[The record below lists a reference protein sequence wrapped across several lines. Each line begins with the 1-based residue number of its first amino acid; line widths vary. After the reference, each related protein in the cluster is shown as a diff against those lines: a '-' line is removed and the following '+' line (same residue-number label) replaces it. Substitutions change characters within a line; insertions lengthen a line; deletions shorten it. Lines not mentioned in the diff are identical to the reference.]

1 MSNLYVFFVEDGQRL
16 RNDSME
22 GVATDL
28 LLGDANARGSLFN
41 DSLDEDSHT
50 ATKTGISVSI
60 SSPAPEQHDLD
71 DSLNFDT
78 TQLPFDNEP
87 LALSSGANRSDTVG
101 DTPVESKYHSAGF
114 ELAQNISVSRPTE
127 SLHVENRES
136 AEQSEPQSTCE
147 TGIATSSKAKTLSTA
162 SNSGGESTAAKT
174 SKVVPSFGR
183 RKTKTHSSPE
193 GAKSS
198 NEKSTADSLVPVGNQ
213 LADDRGI
220 PNDGEGVAEE
230 EGVREGEWK
239 DQCVPQS
246 STGNTGKPQKPQFGG
261 ASKNKQPSKKS
272 STTRG
277 SREERQNVT
286 SKKKNLSAKVA
297 SSGDLN
303 DENTTSK
310 SESLA
315 NDNAATARESQTT
328 AGNEQST
335 DKDSSSKLSSLSEKK
350 EKKLAERE
358 EKKREREEKKRQAEQ
373 KKLEREQKKREAET
387 KKAEKERLKKERQLE
402 LERKK
407 AEKEQ
412 KKIEQ
417 ALKKAERMVGK
428 EGKQSGT
435 KGNKRSEQGDD
446 TSSNTAESL
455 PTTAQGV
462 ELADQGKEGVAEVNQ
477 LDTELETEPNQ
488 TEREENQLDPKLDPA
503 LKEKGQIHTERSK
516 NEQTHQVQNQ
526 EAENEKVSGDGSVSG
541 VTEPEEGASLPTAHS
556 NVTNTLQP
564 AFISVGY
571 GHSPPAS
578 REPSQSA
585 ALLPEDTA
593 DEGACYMPASGDQE
607 GVGDGLV
614 PPADQESSLQENSPD
629 TSTRR
634 DSVLKER
641 NTAEANPQ
649 EHQEGEDKE
658 NTSLPL
664 TKDTCSTSEG
674 KLKMVFG
681 KQKNAPRKNDMK
693 AKTAKRHAG
702 TPSDATKPTKERN
715 TVPKPAKKPPL
726 FGTNNQNEKSLAK
739 RKRAPT
745 ASSKPIKRARGG
757 EDEVSSESSRRG
769 GEGERRC
776 SNVSSSV
783 GPVWVQCEKTSCQ
796 KWRKLRDCSDP
807 LSLPDSWTCSMN
819 TGKES
824 FCSISC
830 TENIALYCKTDTA
843 VWLVCMIELFKVCLV
858 LYCIVARSLV
868 KAKRYTTLTKQR

>member
-1 MSNLYVFFVEDGQRL
+1 MSNLYAFFVEDGQKL
-16 RNDSME
+16 RDDSME

-28 LLGDANARGSLFN
+28 LLGDANTEDSLFN

-50 ATKTGISVSI
+50 ATKTGITVSI
-60 SSPAPEQHDLD
+60 SSPGPEQHDLD

-78 TQLPFDNEP
+78 TQLPFENEP
-87 LALSSGANRSDTVG
+87 LTLSNKSDTVG
-101 DTPVESKYHSAGF
+101 DAPVESKYHSAGF

-174 SKVVPSFGR
+174 YKVVPSFGR
-183 RKTKTHSSPE
+183 RKTKAHSSPE

-261 ASKNKQPSKKS
+261 ASKSKQPSKKP

-286 SKKKNLSAKVA
+286 SKKKNLSTKVA

-303 DENTTSK
+303 DENLTSK

-335 DKDSSSKLSSLSEKK
+335 DRDSSSKLSSLSEKK
-350 EKKLAERE
+350 EKKLAEQE

-402 LERKK
+402 LERRK

-417 ALKKAERMVGK
+417 ALKKAERMVGKK

-526 EAENEKVSGDGSVSG
+526 EVENEKVSGDGSVSG
-541 VTEPEEGASLPTAHS
+541 VTEPEEGASLPTDHS

-578 REPSQSA
+578 QEPSQSA

-593 DEGACYMPASGDQE
+593 DEGACYIPASVDQE
-607 GVGDGLV
+607 GVGGGSV
-614 PPADQESSLQENSPD
+614 SPADQESRSQENCPD
-629 TSTRR
+629 TSTHRG
-634 DSVLKER
+634 SVLKER

-658 NTSLPL
+658 NTFSLPL
-664 TKDTCSTSEG
+664 TKDACSTSEG

-693 AKTAKRHAG
+693 AKTAKRDSG
-702 TPSDATKPTKERN
+702 KPSEAAKPTKERN
-715 TVPKPAKKPPL
+715 TASKPATKPAL
-726 FGTNNQNEKSLAK
+726 FSTNSQNEKSLPK

-745 ASSKPIKRARGG
+745 ASSKPKKRARGG
-757 EDEVSSESSRRG
+757 EDEVSSVFSRRG
-769 GEGERRC
+769 GEGERVC

-783 GPVWVQCEKTSCQ
+783 GPVWAQCEKTSCQ

-819 TGKES
+819 TGNRIFLQHFMYREH
-824 FCSISC
+824 
-830 TENIALYCKTDTA
+830 
-843 VWLVCMIELFKVCLV
+843 
-858 LYCIVARSLV
+858 CIL
-868 KAKRYTTLTKQR
+868 L